1 MKRSGISV
9 QTKLLRAMLILLA
22 PTSLVAAQQTAPRDE
37 PFYNQKPSET
47 RDKTSAGN
55 PKPSSQRFEK
65 QGIAIDFSIK
75 PIDADKANDQ
85 GLVAGSDAIVSF
97 RVTDA
102 HTGQPITGLHPNAWI
117 SARSLDHV
125 PNEAECKDRIKSFL
139 GGLISSRP
147 DLNLNAY
154 YLLTL
159 NHDNTITF
167 INPQISFSATR
178 LESIV
183 TLPGR
188 GSDWVL
194 SKAKDFLYVTL
205 PQQSRIIVINTFTRK
220 IVTSVTISANKK
232 PMRIALQ
239 PDGRLVWVGLD
250 DSAGVAAIDTA
261 TNRLAAI
268 VPVGSG
274 LHNLA
279 FTEDSRFLLVTN
291 SASDT
296 VSAIDTRA
304 LARIADISVARTPVP
319 IAYSIASRL
328 FYVAG
333 INGASITVIDPLK
346 RQTVSNIAVRQGVVA
361 LRFDPEGRYGF
372 AVNQIDSTVSI
383 VDAATNSIVASSEV
397 VKGADQVVF
406 TRGYAY
412 IRGTETENFSLIDI
426 GDAKKGKLAPTTIQ
440 AGQKPPSASPED
452 IGVAD
457 MIAPTPEGNAV
468 MIGNAPDEVI
478 YYYTE
483 GLMAASGTIN
493 NYKRRAH
500 AVMVIDHSL
509 TEISPGLYS
518 IPVKLRRSGRFD
530 VPMVID
536 QPRIAYCFDAE
547 VADSPEGEKQQ
558 ARTPIV
564 SEALFKDQRFRP
576 GEPVKLRF
584 KIVDSITKEPVLGL
598 MDVHVLAFEPPGIW
612 QQRQFA
618 REVDKGV
625 YEVVQV
631 FPEAGLYRIMIAV
644 ESKGIRYVDLPYAK
658 VAVLQDEKEASKKEG
673 AKHE

>member
-1 MKRSGISV
+1 MKPSRIII
-9 QTKLLRAMLILLA
+9 QPFLLRAMLFL
-22 PTSLVAAQQTAPRDE
+22 LVATPLVSAQKSPPQDQ
-37 PFYNQKPSET
+37 PFYRVKPSEAGE
-47 RDKTSAGN
+47 KTSAN
-55 PKPSSQRFEK
+55 AAQRFEK
-65 QGIAIDFSIK
+65 EGIAVDFSIR
-75 PIDADKANDQ
+75 PLDAEKAKDQ
-85 GLVAGSDAIVSF
+85 RLLAGADALVTF
-97 RVTDA
+97 RVTDSR
-102 HTGQPITGLHPNAWI
+102 TGQPVTGLRPNAWI
-117 SARSLDHV
+117 SSRSLDHA
-125 PNEAECKDRIKSFL
+125 PNEAECKDKIKTFL
-139 GGLISSRP
+139 GGMISARP

-154 YLLTL
+154 DLLTL

-167 INPQISFSATR
+167 INPQISFSATK

-188 GSDWVL
+188 GADWVL
-194 SKAKDFLYVTL
+194 SKSRDFLYVTL
-205 PQQSRIIVINTFTRK
+205 PQQSEVIVINTITRK
-220 IVTSVTISANKK
+220 IVGTVIISEKTK

-239 PDGRLVWVGLD
+239 PDGRYVWVGLD
-250 DSAGVAAIDTA
+250 DSSGVAAIDTT

-279 FTEDSRFLLVTN
+279 FTEDSRFVYVTN

-296 VSAIDTRA
+296 VSAIDTRT
-304 LARIADISVARTPVP
+304 LTKITDISVAKTPVP

-333 INGASITVIDPLK
+333 INGASITVIDPIK
-346 RQTVSNIAVRQGVVA
+346 RQAVATIAVKQGVVA

-383 VDAATNSIVASSEV
+383 VDAATNSVVASSEV
-397 VKGADQVVF
+397 VKGADQVIF
-406 TRGYAY
+406 TRSYAY
-412 IRGTETENFSLIDI
+412 IRGTETEKFSLIDI

-440 AGQKPPSASPED
+440 AGQKPPSTSPED

-457 MIAPTPEGNAV
+457 MISPTPEGNAV

-483 GLMAASGTIN
+483 GLMAASGTIS

-509 TEISPGLYS
+509 TEVSPGIYS
-518 IPVKLRRSGRFD
+518 VPVKLRRSGRFD
-530 VPMVID
+530 VPMLID
-536 QPRIAYCFDAE
+536 QPRIANCFAAE

-558 ARTPIV
+558 ARTPIA
-564 SEALFKDQRFRP
+564 SEALFKDQRFKP

-584 KIVDSITKEPVLGL
+584 KIVDSITKEPVAGL
-598 MDVHVLAFEPPGIW
+598 IDVHVLAFEPPGIW
-612 QQRQFA
+612 QQRTFA
-618 REVDKGV
+618 REVEKGV
-625 YEVVQV
+625 YEVTQV
-631 FPEAGLYRIMIAV
+631 FPEPGLYRVMIAV
-644 ESKGIRYVDLPYAK
+644 ESKGVRYVDLPYTN
-658 VAVLQDEKEASKKEG
+658 VAVVQDEKAGSQQEG
-673 AKHE
+673 AKNE